1 MFKLEEKPAFGPHS
15 TRIAMPMKTRAKI
28 RPASIED
35 AHRTLDALP
44 EHRPDEFTKT
54 QAVQRLAVPIRAAQ
68 AKGYSLAAIGKVLSD
83 CGIPITAGALRA
95 YVSGVDA
102 SADRKGKRKSKRAA
116 KSPKEPQRAALR
128 SNQKAAPMQPSGSAA
143 KASIAGPTRTVDLDW
158 DADARSDKSAPSPA
172 DAPRTGFY
180 VRPDTRDI

>member
-1 MFKLEEKPAFGPHS
+1 MNP
-15 TRIAMPMKTRAKI
+15 RAKI
-28 RPASIED
+28 RPVSIED
-35 AHRTLDALP
+35 AHRALDALP

-54 QAVQRLAVPIRAAQ
+54 QAVQRLLAPIRAARS
-68 AKGYSLAAIGKVLSD
+68 KGYSLAAIGKVLSD
-83 CGIPITAGALRA
+83 CGIPITASALRA

-102 SADRKGKRKSKRAA
+102 TGDGKGKRKSKRVA
-116 KSPKEPQRAALR
+116 KAPKESQRAPTA
-128 SNQKAAPMQPSGSAA
+128 SNQRTAPAQPTGSAA
-143 KASIAGPTRTVDLDW
+143 KASLAGPARTVDLDW

>member
-1 MFKLEEKPAFGPHS
+1 MFKLDEKSAFGPHS
-15 TRIAMPMKTRAKI
+15 TRSEMPMSERAKI

-54 QAVQRLAVPIRAAQ
+54 QAVQRLVAPIRAAQ

-102 SADRKGKRKSKRAA
+102 RGDGKGKRQSKRAA
-116 KSPKEPQRAALR
+116 KSPKEPQRAATGDNR
-128 SNQKAAPMQPSGSAA
+128 KAAPVQPAGSPG
-143 KASIAGPTRTVDLDW
+143 KASIARPTRTVDLDR
-158 DADARSDKSAPSPA
+158 DADARSDTSAPSPA
-172 DAPRTGFY
+172 EAPRTGFH

>member
-44 EHRPDEFTKT
+44 EHSPDEFTKT
-54 QAVQRLAVPIRAAQ
+54 QAVQRLVAPIRAAQ

-102 SADRKGKRKSKRAA
+102 GGDGKGKRKSKRAA
-116 KSPKEPQRAALR
+116 KSPKESQRAA
-128 SNQKAAPMQPSGSAA
+128 SNQRTAPAQPSGSVA
-143 KASIAGPTRTVDLDW
+143 KANMAGATRTVDLDW

-172 DAPRTGFY
+172 EAPRTGFY

>member
-1 MFKLEEKPAFGPHS
+1 MFKLEKKSAFRPHI
-15 TRIAMPMKTRAKI
+15 TRSAIPMNARTKI
-28 RPASIED
+28 RPVSIDD

-54 QAVQRLAVPIRAAQ
+54 QAVQRLVGPIRAAQ

-83 CGIPITAGALRA
+83 CGIPITTGALRA

-102 SADRKGKRKSKRAA
+102 RGEGKGKRKSKRAA
-116 KSPKEPQRAALR
+116 KSSKESQRSPTAGNPR
-128 SNQKAAPMQPSGSAA
+128 TPPVQPRGSAA
-143 KASIAGPTRTVDLDW
+143 KASTAGATRTVDLDW
-158 DADARSDKSAPSPA
+158 DADARSDKSVPSA
-172 DAPRTGFY
+172 AEAPRTGFH

>member
-1 MFKLEEKPAFGPHS
+1 MNAR
-15 TRIAMPMKTRAKI
+15 TKI

-54 QAVQRLAVPIRAAQ
+54 QVVQRLVAPIRAAQ

-95 YVSGVDA
+95 YVSGVGARGDG
-102 SADRKGKRKSKRAA
+102 KGKRKSKCAA
-116 KSPKEPQRAALR
+116 KSPKEPQRAATMD
-128 SNQKAAPMQPSGSAA
+128 NQKEAPVQPAGPTA
-143 KASIAGPTRTVDLDW
+143 KATVAGPTRTVDLDW

-172 DAPRTGFY
+172 GAPRAGFY

>member
-1 MFKLEEKPAFGPHS
+1 MFKLDEKSAFGPHS
-15 TRIAMPMKTRAKI
+15 TRSEMPMNARTKI
-28 RPASIED
+28 QPASIED

-54 QAVQRLAVPIRAAQ
+54 QAVQRLAAPIRAAQ

-102 SADRKGKRKSKRAA
+102 TGDGKGKRKSKRAA
-116 KSPKEPQRAALR
+116 KTPKDPQRAPTA
-128 SNQKAAPMQPSGSAA
+128 SNQRTAPVQLTGSAA
-143 KASIAGPTRTVDLDW
+143 KASLAGPTRTVDLDW
-158 DADARSDKSAPSPA
+158 DADARSDKSAPLPA
-172 DAPRTGFY
+172 DAPRTGFH